1 MIQALIVLATAAVC
15 IGIPLCL
22 FYAIGLPTIETLLM
36 LGTMG
41 TAACIVLPW
50 YLKKQRKQ

>member
-22 FYAIGLPTIETLLM
+22 FYAIGLSAIETLLM
-36 LGTMG
+36 LGAMG
-41 TAACIVLPW
+41 AAACIVLPW